1 MSSNE
6 CFHHLQSLCW
16 GGIRDR
22 DCKGVRNL
30 FAFTGEST
38 AGLAACSDADLVS
51 CRRVSVDL
59 EALLE
64 DDRLFV
70 PGVGI
75 IDKTK
80 PDPESVDEFGI
91 SYVAYQ
97 LEEGPDGK
105 KRRKKKVTQYC
116 ASSA

>member
-1 MSSNE
+1 MSSSE
-6 CFHHLQSLCW
+6 CSHHLQSLCW

-22 DCKGVRNL
+22 DSKGVRNL

-105 KRRKKKVTQYC
+105 KRRKKKVTQ
-116 ASSA
+116 